1 MEKYVMTNTND
12 YQPRPEDKFSF
23 GLWTVGNR
31 GRDAFGDAG
40 RPGLCPA
47 EIVSMLAEVGALG
60 GNPHDN
66 DLVPIDATAAERDC
80 LVRSFKKACEANGIV
95 VPMATVSL
103 FFHPVFRDGAF
114 TANDPEV
121 RAYALQKT
129 MRAMDIGAEL
139 GAKIFVL
146 WGGREGVETDACRRA
161 DEAIKRLR
169 VAINYLCEYNIE
181 RGYGMKFALEAK
193 PNEPRA
199 DIYMATTG
207 QYLGFIPTLD
217 HPEMVGV
224 NPEVA
229 HEHMSGLN
237 FMHAV
242 AQAWEA
248 GKLFHIDLN
257 DQMPG
262 RFDQDLRFGSAN
274 PKAAFW
280 LVKFLEDVGYSGSR
294 HFDAHAYRTEDY
306 EGVKDFARGCMKTY
320 LILKEKAAQWNA
332 DKEIRQ
338 ILKQIEAETKDTP
351 AVDKFSRKGSAALL
365 GYSFDKNKIA
375 KKRLPYERLDQIT
388 LDILLGGP

>member
-1 MEKYVMTNTND
+1 MIDHQPDTNK
-12 YQPRPEDKFSF
+12 YQPRAEDKFSF

-31 GRDAFGDAG
+31 GRDAFGDAV
-40 RPGLCPA
+40 RAPISPT
-47 EIVSMLAEVGALG
+47 EIVALLAEVGAWGVNL
-60 GNPHDN
+60 HDN
-66 DLVPIDATAAERDC
+66 DLVPIDATPAERDC
-80 LVRSFKKACEANGIV
+80 IVRCFKKACESNGIV

-103 FFHPVFRDGAF
+103 FFHPIFRDGAF

-161 DEAIKRLR
+161 DDAIKRLR
-169 VAINYLCEYNIE
+169 EAVNYLCEYNID

-224 NPEVA
+224 NPEMA
-229 HEHMSGLN
+229 HEHMAGLN

-257 DQMPG
+257 DQVPG

-274 PKAAFW
+274 LKSGFW

-306 EGVKDFARGCMKTY
+306 EGVKDFARGCMRTY
-320 LILKEKAAQWNA
+320 LILKEKAKHWNA
-332 DKEIRQ
+332 DKDIQAVLAEISKSHNGTPSLSHYSKQ
-338 ILKQIEAETKDTP
+338 NSSELLAAVYDKNAILK
-351 AVDKFSRKGSAALL
+351 R
-365 GYSFDKNKIA
+365 
-375 KKRLPYERLDQIT
+375 RLPYEHLDQLTID
-388 LDILLGGP
+388 LLLGVR

>member
-1 MEKYVMTNTND
+1 MTSASD
-12 YQPRPEDKFSF
+12 YQPRAEHKFSF

-31 GRDAFGDAG
+31 GRDPFGDFV
-40 RPGLCPA
+40 RPLISPID
-47 EIVSMLAEVGALG
+47 IVSLLAEVGAWGVNL
-60 GNPHDN
+60 HDN
-66 DLVPIDATAAERDC
+66 DLVPIDASAAERDAI
-80 LVRSFKKACEANGIV
+80 VKSFKKACAEHGIV

-103 FFHPVFRDGAF
+103 FFHPIFRDGAF

-121 RAYALQKT
+121 RAYAVQKT

-146 WGGREGVETDACRRA
+146 WGGREGVETDACRKA
-161 DEAIKRLR
+161 DDAIKRLR
-169 VAINYLCEYNIE
+169 EVINYLCEYNID

-207 QYLGFIPTLD
+207 NYLGFIPTLD

-229 HEHMSGLN
+229 HEQMAGLN

-242 AQAWEA
+242 AQAWDA

-262 RFDQDLRFGSAN
+262 RFDQDLRFGSSN
-274 PKAAFW
+274 LKSAFW
-280 LVKFLEDVGYSGSR
+280 LVKFLDDVGYSGPR

-306 EGVKDFARGCMKTY
+306 EGVKDFARGCMRTY
-320 LILKEKAAQWNA
+320 LILKEKAQRWNS
-332 DKEIRQ
+332 DKEIQ
-338 ILKQIEAETKDTP
+338 GILREISGNGAGTSAPGRYSKEGA
-351 AVDKFSRKGSAALL
+351 SRLL
-365 GYSFDKNKIA
+365 AHTFDKDEIL
-375 KKRLPYERLDQIT
+375 KKRLPYERLDQLT
-388 LDILLGGP
+388 VDILLGVG

>member
-1 MEKYVMTNTND
+1 MTSAND
-12 YQPRPEDKFSF
+12 YQPRSEHKFSF

-31 GRDAFGDAG
+31 GRDPFGDFV
-40 RPGLCPA
+40 RPPISPI
-47 EIVSMLAEVGALG
+47 EIVSMLAEVGAWGVNL
-60 GNPHDN
+60 HDN
-66 DLVPIDATAAERDC
+66 DLVPIDASPAERDAIVC
-80 LVRSFKKACEANGIV
+80 SFKKACAAIGIV

-103 FFHPVFRDGAF
+103 FFHPIFRDGAF

-169 VAINYLCEYNIE
+169 EAVNYLCEYNIE

-207 QYLGFIPTLD
+207 QYLGFIPTLE

-229 HEHMSGLN
+229 HEQMAGLN

-242 AQAWEA
+242 AQAWDA

-262 RFDQDLRFGSAN
+262 RYDQDLRFGSSN
-274 PKAAFW
+274 LKSAFW
-280 LVKFLEDVGYSGSR
+280 LVKFLEDVGYEGPR

-306 EGVKDFARGCMKTY
+306 EGVKDFARGCMRTY
-320 LILKEKAAQWNA
+320 LILKEKAQRWNN
-332 DKEIRQ
+332 DKEIKA
-338 ILKQIEAETKDTP
+338 ILSELSVNGPVTFNLGRYSQQ
-351 AVDKFSRKGSAALL
+351 GAAQLL
-365 GYSFDKNKIA
+365 THTFDREEIL
-375 KKRLPYERLDQIT
+375 KKRLPYERLDQLT
-388 LDILLGGP
+388 VDLLLGVR

>member
-1 MEKYVMTNTND
+1 MTNTND

-23 GLWTVGNR
+23 GLWTVGNP
-31 GRDAFGDAG
+31 GRDAFGDTV
-40 RPGLCPA
+40 RPRISPA
-47 EIVSMLAEVGALG
+47 EIVSMLAEVGAWGVNL
-60 GNPHDN
+60 HDN

-80 LVRSFKKACEANGIV
+80 LVRSFKKACDANGIV

-229 HEHMSGLN
+229 HEQMAGLN

-257 DQMPG
+257 DQMPS
-262 RFDQDLRFGSAN
+262 RFDQDLRFGSSN
-274 PKAAFW
+274 LKSAFW
-280 LVKFLEDVGYSGSR
+280 LVKFLEDVGYAGPR

-306 EGVKDFARGCMKTY
+306 EGVKDFARGCMRTY
-320 LILKEKAAQWNA
+320 LILKEKAQRWGSDREIQSILSEVSGNGSDGAQMGSYSKENA
-332 DKEIRQ
+332 SQLLNRVFNKDEI
-338 ILKQIEAETKDTP
+338 L
-351 AVDKFSRKGSAALL
+351 
-365 GYSFDKNKIA
+365 
-375 KKRLPYERLDQIT
+375 KKRLPYERLDQLT
-388 LDILLGGP
+388 VDMLLGVR

>member
-1 MEKYVMTNTND
+1 MTNHQPDTND
-12 YQPRPEDKFSF
+12 YQPRAEHKFSF

-31 GRDAFGDAG
+31 GRDAFGDFV
-40 RPGLCPA
+40 RPPISPV
-47 EIVSMLAEVGALG
+47 EIVSLLAEVGAWGVNL
-60 GNPHDN
+60 HDN
-66 DLVPIDATAAERDC
+66 DLVPIDATPAERDC
-80 LVRSFKKACEANGIV
+80 IVRSFRKACEANGIV

-103 FFHPVFRDGAF
+103 FFHPIFRDGAF

-161 DEAIKRLR
+161 DDAIKRLR
-169 VAINYLCEYNIE
+169 EAVNYLCEYNLD

-217 HPEMVGV
+217 HPELVGV
-224 NPEVA
+224 NPEMA

-248 GKLFHIDLN
+248 GKLFHVDLN

-262 RFDQDLRFGSAN
+262 RFDQDLRFGSSN
-274 PKAAFW
+274 LKSAFW

-306 EGVKDFARGCMKTY
+306 AGVKDFARGCMRTY
-320 LILKEKAAQWNA
+320 LILKEKAKRWNA
-332 DKEIRQ
+332 DNDIQAVLAEISKNHNGTPPFSHYS
-338 ILKQIEAETKDTP
+338 KQ
-351 AVDKFSRKGSAALL
+351 SASQLL
-365 GYSFDKNKIA
+365 ATVFDKDVIL
-375 KKRLPYERLDQIT
+375 KKRLPYEYLDQLT
-388 LDILLGGP
+388 VDLLLGVR